1 MLALHDYDLDDE
13 EHFSPPQ
20 FPRRLAEVTAWRL
33 LTEMVRRHPERLWIR
48 DAWPIEGVPYDCLA
62 LCDRVT
68 LQSLLYVNRTGTGAS
83 VNTEHGPVVRWTTS
97 WGDLVESEASI
108 SYWAA
113 GSSEPNPFNQ
123 VEMPI
128 RQWIARREFDLGLEP
143 PQGGLPA
150 STPGSLAL
158 RWIAQ
163 FLAVQ
168 LASEYPWY
176 SYSGGHD
183 LTERSA
189 DLHPHHREWQ
199 AAHAHDADRP
209 RVWLL
214 VRAGEDRARFG
225 LSDAGDLW
233 TRTSHF
239 QLPREHKPG
248 AGMTQLLARTVG
260 DELP

>member
-1 MLALHDYDLDDE
+1 MLTLWDHDLDDE
-13 EHFSPPQ
+13 ENFSPPQ

-33 LTEMVRRHPERLWIR
+33 LTEMVRRHPGQLWIR
-48 DAWPIEGVPYDCLA
+48 HAPLDGMPYDCLA
-62 LCDRVT
+62 LCDSRT
-68 LQSLLYVNRTGTGAS
+68 LKGLLLVNRIGTGAT
-83 VNTEHGPVVRWTTS
+83 VGEGGRVVRWTS
-97 WGDLVESEASI
+97 AWGDLTESEASVA
-108 SYWAA
+108 YWSA
-113 GSSEPNPFNQ
+113 GSPDSNPFKQ

-128 RQWIARREFDLGLEP
+128 RQWIARRELELGLVP
-143 PQGGLPA
+143 PSKGLPA
-150 STPGSLAL
+150 STPGTLTL

-176 SYSGGHD
+176 TYSGGHD
-183 LTERSA
+183 LTERTA

-199 AAHAHDADRP
+199 AAHSDEDHP

-214 VRAGEDRARFG
+214 IRGGEDRARYA
-225 LSDAGDLW
+225 LSDGGDLW
-233 TRTSHF
+233 TRTDHF
-239 QLPREHKPG
+239 HLPKVHRPG